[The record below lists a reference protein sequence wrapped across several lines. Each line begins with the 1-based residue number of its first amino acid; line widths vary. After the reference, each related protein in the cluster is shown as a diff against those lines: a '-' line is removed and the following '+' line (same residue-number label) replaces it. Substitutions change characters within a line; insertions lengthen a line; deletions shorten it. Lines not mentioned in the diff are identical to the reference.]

1 MDGFTK
7 DVIRGGIYCAQ
18 VECHAAA
25 QRGGWWNDINTG
37 ERLKRNAGELIA
49 LMHSELSEALE
60 ALRKDAMDDKLPHRK
75 GVEVELADT
84 IIRIFDFAG
93 GFDLDIAGALVEKL
107 EYNAQ
112 RADHKPENR
121 AAAGG
126 KKF

>member
-1 MDGFTK
+1 MDRFTK
-7 DVIRGGIYCAQ
+7 EVITGGIKCAMM
-18 VECHAAA
+18 ECHEAA
-25 QRGGWWNDINTG
+25 RGAGWWHDINTG
-37 ERLKRNAGELIA
+37 QPLKRNAGELIA

-93 GFDLDIAGALVEKL
+93 GFDLDLAGALVEKL
-107 EYNAQ
+107 QYNAQ
-112 RADHKPENR
+112 RVDHKPEHR